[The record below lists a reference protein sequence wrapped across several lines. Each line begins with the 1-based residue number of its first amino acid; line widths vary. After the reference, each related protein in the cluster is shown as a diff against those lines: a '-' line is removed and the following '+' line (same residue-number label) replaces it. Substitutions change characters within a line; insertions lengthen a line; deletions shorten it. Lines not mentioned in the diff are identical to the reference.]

1 MRTPAVFSALVVA
14 VSLLV
19 GLLGVGMAGPGDGA
33 GVAAGAGLGCA
44 FQLLSFRAML
54 ALFPGRQV
62 LAFGLGMLGRFA
74 LVALVALAGLPLAGL
89 PAAPTLLSLVA
100 VLFATTLLE
109 PVFLAADTRK
119 SFDDR

>member
-1 MRTPAVFSALVVA
+1 MRKPVVFAALVVA

-19 GLLGVGMAGPGDGA
+19 ALLGAGLAGPGSGA
-33 GVAAGAGLGCA
+33 GVVAGAGIGCA
-44 FQLLSFRAML
+44 FQLLSFWTML
-54 ALFPGRQV
+54 ALLPGRQM

-74 LVALVALAGLPLAGL
+74 LVAVVALVGLPLAGL
-89 PAAPTLLSLVA
+89 PAAPTLLSLVT